1 VKSAST
7 PSSASRRAQQLWP
20 LSLRPRAI
28 VAFALVS
35 VVLVGTLSV
44 VTYTLVRTW
53 IVNDR
58 RQAAVRL
65 AYTDARLLRNR
76 LRTGDTGVV
85 SLLSSLKFAENGDS
99 LMKQG
104 SLWYSSSVGVGRN
117 DVPVSLQSVVGAK
130 HAGWQIVSTS
140 RGPVLAVGVPIA
152 ESSDQFYVLES
163 MTDIEA
169 TLRRLAAALA
179 LAAGVAAVVGAGTGA
194 LVSRR
199 ILQPLRDVSVV
210 AQAISAGED
219 DSRLTESTDPDLE
232 PLVSSFNSMVDELHE
247 RARREARFA
256 ADVSHDLRGPLAA
269 FSSAISVV
277 QRRRDSLPPE
287 AGSAF
292 DILEGQVEHFNKLV
306 VDLLEISR
314 FEAGTATLNVEE
326 VDTVEF
332 VQAVLTEFGGQ
343 IPLVCS
349 PDFTSRV
356 AIDKRR
362 LHQVLANLLENAR
375 LYAGGATS
383 VMITPVDDRT
393 VSIAVED
400 DGPGVPPDLRTSILT
415 RYDRGRADRDPA
427 MPKGT
432 GLGLA
437 LAAQHAALHGG
448 SIRVEDSPS
457 GGARFVIELPEVP
470 S

>member
-1 VKSAST
+1 MKSASS
-7 PSSASRRAQQLWP
+7 PDSASRRAQRLWP
-20 LSLRPRAI
+20 LSLRLRTI
-28 VAFALVS
+28 VAFAVVS

-44 VTYTLVRTW
+44 VTYALVRTW

-58 RQAAVRL
+58 RQSAVQQ
-65 AYTDARLLRNR
+65 AYADARLVRNHLRA
-76 LRTGDTGVV
+76 GDTGLTP
-85 SLLSSLKFAENGDS
+85 LLSSLKFAEKGDT
-99 LMKQG
+99 LMKQR
-104 SLWYSSSVGVGRN
+104 SLWYSSSVGVGKT
-117 DVPVSLQSVVGAK
+117 DVPASIQSVVGTK

-140 RGPVLAVGVPIA
+140 SGPVLAVGVPIA
-152 ESSDQFYVLES
+152 ESAAQFYVLES
-163 MTDIEA
+163 MNDIEA

-179 LAAGVAAVVGAGTGA
+179 LAAGIAAVVGAGTGA

-210 AQAISAGED
+210 AQAISAGEE
-219 DSRLTESTDPDLE
+219 DSRLTESADPDLG

-269 FSSAISVV
+269 FSSAVSVV
-277 QRRRDSLPPE
+277 QRRRTSLPPE
-287 AGSAF
+287 AGSAI
-292 DILEGQVEHFNKLV
+292 DILQEQVEHFNELV
-306 VDLLEISR
+306 VNLLEISR
-314 FEAGTATLNVEE
+314 FEAGTATLNFEE
-326 VDTVEF
+326 VETGEF
-332 VQAVLTEFGGQ
+332 VQAVLDECDVP
-343 IPLVCS
+343 IPLVC
-349 PDFTSRV
+349 PPGFVSRV
-356 AIDKRR
+356 VIDRRR
-362 LHQVLANLLENAR
+362 LHQVLVNLLENAR
-375 LYAGGATS
+375 LYAGGVSS
-383 VMITPVDDRT
+383 VIIAPVDDRT

-400 DGPGVPPDLRTSILT
+400 SGPGVPPELRMSIFT

-427 MPKGT
+427 IPKGT

>member
-1 VKSAST
+1 VKSASS
-7 PSSASRRAQQLWP
+7 PGPAVRRAHQLWP
-20 LSLRPRAI
+20 LSLRLRAI
-28 VAFALVS
+28 VAFAVVS

-44 VTYTLVRTW
+44 VAYVLVRTW

-58 RQAAVRL
+58 RQSAAQQ
-65 AYTDARLLRNR
+65 AYTDARLVRNHLRA
-76 LRTGDTGVV
+76 GDTGLTP
-85 SLLSSLKFAENGDS
+85 LLSSLKFAENGDT

-104 SLWYSSSVGVGRN
+104 SLWYSSSVGVGKN
-117 DVPVSLQSVVGAK
+117 DVPVSLQSVVGTK
-130 HAGWQIVSTS
+130 HAGWQMVSTPS
-140 RGPVLAVGVPIA
+140 GPVLAVGVPIA
-152 ESSDQFYVLES
+152 ESSAQFYVLES
-163 MTDIEA
+163 MNDIEA

-179 LAAGVAAVVGAGTGA
+179 LAAGIAAVVGAGTGA

-199 ILQPLRDVSVV
+199 ILQPLRGVSVV
-210 AQAISAGED
+210 AEAISAGEE
-219 DSRLTESTDPDLE
+219 DSRLTESTDPDLG
-232 PLVSSFNSMVDELHE
+232 PLVSSFNAMVDELHE

-269 FSSAISVV
+269 FSSAVSVV
-277 QRRRDSLPPE
+277 QRRRASLPPE
-287 AGSAF
+287 AGSAI
-292 DILEGQVEHFNKLV
+292 DILQEQVEHFNELV
-306 VDLLEISR
+306 VNLLEISR
-314 FEAGTATLNVEE
+314 FEAGTATLNIEE

-332 VQAVLTEFGGQ
+332 VRAVLDGFDVP
-343 IPLVCS
+343 IPL
-349 PDFTSRV
+349 DFPPGFASRV

-362 LHQVLANLLENAR
+362 LHQVLANLLDNAR
-375 LYAGGATS
+375 LYGGGVSS
-383 VMITPVDDRT
+383 VIIAPVDDRT

-400 DGPGVPPDLRTSILT
+400 SGPGVPPKLRTSIFT

-427 MPKGT
+427 MPRGT